1 MSNRRVAVTGLG
13 LVSSIGLDENT
24 VWQNLLTG
32 RSGIRPLEGFD
43 LDGIDVVNGAQVD
56 TAELDERQDRRA
68 RRASRTV
75 RFALE
80 AARQALEAAG
90 RISNDAQD
98 VASVWGSAYGPC
110 EALYE
115 THRRYV
121 ERGAGGMRPS
131 SVPNCMV
138 NSISSSVSIEFQLL
152 GTNQTIV
159 SACTSATNAIGHA
172 FRMIRHGY
180 ADAVLCGG
188 VDACFDPF
196 HYGAWN
202 NLGVLSKIPEPE
214 HALRPFAADRDGTL
228 IGEGAGA
235 LLLEALEVAESRGT
249 RIRGEIVGY
258 GESSD
263 ATHLTSPSVDG
274 QAEAIR
280 RALDAAGVAPLAIG
294 FVNAHG
300 TATHSNDATE
310 SRSILQSLGPAAAR
324 IPVCASKSYFGHTL
338 GASGALESVATL
350 LSLEAGMLPPNLNL
364 ERPDPECGI
373 HLVGEKGLAINAE
386 LAMKTSFG
394 FGGGNGVLI
403 FRRSVN
409 GAGA

>member
-1 MSNRRVAVTGLG
+1 MTTRRVAVTGFG
-13 LVSSIGLDENT
+13 LVSSIGLDEGT
-24 VWQNLLTG
+24 VWKNLLAG
-32 RSGIRPLEGFD
+32 RTGIRPLEGFD

-68 RRASRTV
+68 RRAGRTI

-80 AARQALEAAG
+80 AARQALGAAG
-90 RISNDAQD
+90 RISSGPQD

-110 EALYE
+110 EALYA
-115 THRRYV
+115 TQRRYV
-121 ERGAGGMRPS
+121 ERGVKGMRPS
-131 SVPNCMV
+131 TVPMSMV
-138 NSISSSVSIEFQLL
+138 NSISSGVSIEFQLL

-159 SACTSATNAIGHA
+159 SACTSATNAIGLA
-172 FRMIRHGY
+172 FRMIRDRH

-188 VDACFDPF
+188 VDACFDPY

-214 HALRPFAADRDGTL
+214 RALRPFAADRDGTL

-235 LLLEALEVAESRGT
+235 LLLESLELAESRGA

-274 QAEAIR
+274 QTKAIR
-280 RALDAAGVAPLAIG
+280 GALDSAGVAPDAIG

-300 TATHSNDATE
+300 TATQSNDVTE
-310 SRSILQSLGPAAAR
+310 SRSILEALGPAAAE
-324 IPVCASKSYFGHTL
+324 IQVSASKSYFGHTL
-338 GASGALESVATL
+338 GASGAVESIATL

-373 HLVGEKGLAINAE
+373 ALVGEKPLEIDAE

-403 FRRSVN
+403 FRRTAD
-409 GAGA
+409 GAAA